1 MVLLSTSYSHRLLA
15 APALAGG
22 RLAPLGSHPSAR
34 ARSLGASMR
43 GAGSGSHT
51 IISTS
56 FDSRAVCLGQSE
68 GMRVPLQICR
78 FAAKT
83 AQTGRRYDTSRPA
96 LVTVAAQQADTMGR
110 GSTLRSIP
118 TCGKEQHRRSGRQ
131 GGLRGGGWWVAVLGR
146 FGRQGGVGWTAVRAR
161 DGRWRLRATTGAF
174 PWEFWVPTPMVRRQ
188 RRVHAAN

>member
-56 FDSRAVCLGQSE
+56 FDSFAVCLGQSE

-78 FAAKT
+78 LAAKT
-83 AQTGRRYDTSRPA
+83 AQTGRRYYTSRPA
-96 LVTVAAQQADTMGR
+96 SVAMAAQQAGTMGR

-118 TCGKEQHRRSGRQ
+118 TCCKQQHWCSRAVKKGH
-131 GGLRGGGWWVAVLGR
+131 GAVVLGR
-146 FGRQGGVGWTAVRAR
+146 VVRLVAEPNSAGFSVAAPPLVLARLSGV
-161 DGRWRLRATTGAF
+161 
-174 PWEFWVPTPMVRRQ
+174 
-188 RRVHAAN
+188 

>member
-43 GAGSGSHT
+43 GAGSGPYG
-51 IISTS
+51 IISTW
-56 FDSRAVCLGQSE
+56 FDSFAVCLGQSE

-78 FAAKT
+78 LAAKT
-83 AQTGRRYDTSRPA
+83 AQTGRRYYTNRPA
-96 LVTVAAQQADTMGR
+96 SITVAAQQADTMGR

-174 PWEFWVPTPMVRRQ
+174 PWAFWVPAPMVRRQ
-188 RRVHAAN
+188 